1 MASKRTPLRA
11 VPSAPARKKAA
22 STGTR
27 RRGRPPGSPSLT
39 KQVEDTIVAL
49 LRSGTT
55 LAAAAY
61 AANVSPRTVRDWLM
75 RGEDR
80 HPTRTGTPKLR
91 RFARR
96 VRQAMGE
103 ARSLAENRL
112 YEQNPRA
119 WLARTAR
126 STPDDEGWSDAPTRG
141 GPATAMSLPVEA
153 LSDDELDE
161 ALDRV
166 VHVATDRR

>member
-1 MASKRTPLRA
+1 MASKHGRLHA
-11 VPSAPARKKAA
+11 VQSAPASKRAA

-80 HPTRTGTPKLR
+80 HPTRKSTPKLR
-91 RFARR
+91 RFAKR

-112 YEQNPRA
+112 YEQDPKA
-119 WLARTAR
+119 WLSRTAR
-126 STPDDEGWSDAPTRG
+126 STPTTRDG
-141 GPATAMSLPVEA
+141 RT
-153 LSDDELDE
+153 
-161 ALDRV
+161 
-166 VHVATDRR
+166 RRRGAGRRRR